1 MVCVDG
7 GTGLLAALPM
17 VYPGVPIQRCWA
29 HKIRNVLAKVRL
41 ADQPAVKAHLH
52 AVMNAKTRPQAPPA
66 APPSPDPWEDT
77 HPTTAP
83 HPPPPLAPLLTSS
96 HTHTL

>member
-41 ADQPAVKAHLH
+41 ADQPAVKADLH
-52 AVMNAKTRPQAPPA
+52 AVMNAKTRPQARSPARPFAHRWEADSPNARACLPPDLA
-66 APPSPDPWEDT
+66 
-77 HPTTAP
+77 HPLP
-83 HPPPPLAPLLTSS
+83 HPQSKP
-96 HTHTL
+96 